1 MTRFKYDPTRVRAE
15 FRKKYCR
22 ELDLPSGKPSGVEMF
37 PITEDEI
44 NNLMGDCEFDRPRSD
59 EHTTISEWML
69 WSALRLKYGISYLNP
84 QPKCLQVAYERT
96 YEESA
101 KEDLKLH
108 LEELELRMQN
118 YVDNEM
124 QYFNE
129 KFLDKINEGQKSTV
143 KTMTCMEEDFRKY
156 FKKNLDIA
164 EF

>member
-1 MTRFKYDPTRVRAE
+1 MARFKYDPTRVRAE
-15 FRKKYCR
+15 FRRKYCR

-44 NNLMGDCEFDRPRSD
+44 NNLMGGCEFDRPHSD

-69 WSALRLKYGISYLNP
+69 WSALRLKYGINYLNP

-96 YEESA
+96 HEESA

-118 YVDNEM
+118 YVDHEM

-143 KTMTCMEEDFRKY
+143 KTITCMEEDFRKY
-156 FKKNLDIA
+156 FKKNLDICD
-164 EF
+164 F

>member
-1 MTRFKYDPTRVRAE
+1 MRYKYDPSRVRSA

-22 ELDLPSGKPSGVEMF
+22 ELDLPSGKPSGVELN
-37 PITEDEI
+37 PITEEEI
-44 NNLMGDCEFDRPRSD
+44 NKLMGDCEFNPPRSS
-59 EHTTISEWML
+59 EWVSISEWML
-69 WSALRLKYGISYLNP
+69 WSALRLKYGVNYLNP
-84 QPKCLQVAYERT
+84 QPKCLQVAYERI

-124 QYFNE
+124 QHFNE
-129 KFLDKINEGQKSTV
+129 KILEQINNGEKSTV
-143 KTMTCMEEDFRKY
+143 KTMACMEEDFKKY
-156 FKKNLDIA
+156 FKKNLDIP